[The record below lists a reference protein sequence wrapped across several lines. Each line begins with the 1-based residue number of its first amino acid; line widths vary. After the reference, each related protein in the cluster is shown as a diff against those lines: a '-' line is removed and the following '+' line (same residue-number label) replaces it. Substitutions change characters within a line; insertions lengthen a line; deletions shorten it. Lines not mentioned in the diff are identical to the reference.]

1 MLANVKTD
9 ALGYAAEQKSTTV
22 TVVKSLLASDK
33 GILDLVDLSFDPK
46 KLSGEVQSIL
56 KDEKRARI
64 VKEKQEQQRQETERK
79 KQRKEQ
85 QAPIRVIDFDTS
97 DSNLQGASQQLQRG
111 MLEDERKNV
120 LGYGMTKQ
128 EFVDWIKAQGFCTP
142 AQLSLW

>member
-56 KDEKRARI
+56 KDEKRKRI
-64 VKEKQEQQRQETERK
+64 AKEKQEQQRLETERK
-79 KQRKEQ
+79 KQRQEQ
-85 QAPIRVIDFDTS
+85 QAPIRDIAFDNS
-97 DSNLQGASQQLQRG
+97 DCNLDPANEQLQRG
-111 MLEDERKNV
+111 MLEEERRNV

-128 EFVDWIKAQGFCTP
+128 EFVDWIKAQGFCMP
-142 AQLSLW
+142 SPG